1 MLDYNMDARGSYSLY
16 EYLYRCIRVDIEMG
30 VIAADEHL
38 PSKRALA
45 EHLGISVITVENAYA
60 QLVAEG
66 YLYSKPRSGFYAAVL
81 PERSKAHLVKPTR
94 LEVTQ
99 EVEQAASDRE
109 TTALFSAGA
118 ARLWSQALRS
128 ALTLESDSELYT
140 VSPSQGIVRLRRALA
155 KHLRQ
160 TRGMDVNPEN
170 IVVGA
175 GAQVLDI
182 MLVQLIGSNCI
193 WALEDPGYTRLT
205 SLYKAMG
212 AHVCHIAL
220 DNEGIL
226 IDKLVASDADVVHI
240 MPSHQFPTGVVTSIT
255 RRYGLLSWASARK
268 GRYIIEDDYDCEFRL
283 AGKPIPSFQSIDAAG
298 SVIYTNTFSRSLSGA
313 LRLAYMVLPDSLM
326 EKYRSELSFYSSTV
340 STVQQVAL
348 ARLLETGDYERHVNR
363 MRKQAREKRD
373 ALVNLIKDAAPQ
385 AVIEA
390 ADAGLHFVVA
400 LPETFEPTSLMQELE
415 RNDAQVLPFESC
427 LVEPSNNRASDG
439 FMRYIVRY

>member
-16 EYLYRCIRVDIEMG
+16 EYLYRCIRVDIETG

-66 YLYSKPRSGFYAAVL
+66 YLYSKPRSGFYAATL
-81 PERSKAHLVKPTR
+81 PETPVAHLVKPTQ
-94 LEVTQ
+94 LENIQ
-99 EVEQAASDRE
+99 EADQISSDRE
-109 TTALFSAGA
+109 TTTLFSAGA

-128 ALTLESDSELYT
+128 ALTLEPDPELYT
-140 VSPSQGIVRLRRALA
+140 ASPSQGIVRLRMALA

-175 GAQVLDI
+175 GAQVLDM
-182 MLVQLIGSNCI
+182 MLVQLIGSNHT

-212 AHVCHIAL
+212 AHVCHVGL
-220 DNEGIL
+220 DDEGIL
-226 IDKLVASDADVVHI
+226 IDELVASDADVVHI

-255 RRYGLLSWASARK
+255 RRYDLLSWASARK

-326 EKYRSELSFYSSTV
+326 EKYHSELSFYSSTV

-373 ALVNLIKDAAPQ
+373 ALVSLIESAVPE

-390 ADAGLHFVVA
+390 ADAGLHFVMT
-400 LPETFEPTSLMQELE
+400 LPKEIDSASLIQTLE
-415 RNDAQVLPFESC
+415 NNSAQVLPFESC
-427 LVEPSNNRASDG
+427 LVEPSNNRSSDG
-439 FMRYIVRY
+439 LERYIVRY